1 MPHWSGRHRLGEAGT
16 RPETPVMSTAAGRR
30 LVDAVLRR
38 SPAAG
43 LSDCEIRGGPL
54 DRQPGWDCRTP
65 DRAVRVGERLVG
77 RPGHPPGRVGFG
89 SGQKKPGV
97 FSSGPCPTR
106 PGGRAVKLSPHP
118 TRQPVGSGRV
128 RVGSGRAYVKC
139 RVPSG
144 FSGFGS
150 KFLARARPVS
160 HTGSKILTRAR
171 PSNSSGR
178 VGSGYFRA
186 GWVGSVGSG
195 SPCPGLKESRR
206 RRETKRISTHIMYGG
221 RVILRSSNSQLIKV
235 P

>member
-1 MPHWSGRHRLGEAGT
+1 
-16 RPETPVMSTAAGRR
+16 
-30 LVDAVLRR
+30 
-38 SPAAG
+38 
-43 LSDCEIRGGPL
+43 
-54 DRQPGWDCRTP
+54 
-65 DRAVRVGERLVG
+65 
-77 RPGHPPGRVGFG
+77 
-89 SGQKKPGV
+89 
-97 FSSGPCPTR
+97 
-106 PGGRAVKLSPHP
+106 LSPHP

-195 SPCPGLKESRR
+195 SPCPGLVGDELQTSELEGLGRREQWRR
-206 RRETKRISTHIMYGG
+206 RRSVAGDHGKLQGAESGPSRSGSPPGG
-221 RVILRSSNSQLIKV
+221 EWSDRNHPIAEAVNAQSAPHGRCQTVAAENGRLLNYSIACMLCA
-235 P
+235 

>member
-1 MPHWSGRHRLGEAGT
+1 MLPCAPVSIEPHFRN
-16 RPETPVMSTAAGRR
+16 
-30 LVDAVLRR
+30 
-38 SPAAG
+38 
-43 LSDCEIRGGPL
+43 
-54 DRQPGWDCRTP
+54 
-65 DRAVRVGERLVG
+65 RAVMDGVRA
-77 RPGHPPGRVGFG
+77 GHPPGRAGFG

-195 SPCPGLKESRR
+195 SPCPGLLQRHHMLATMLLPTATSMANRL
-206 RRETKRISTHIMYGG
+206 H
-221 RVILRSSNSQLIKV
+221 
-235 P
+235 